1 MDKSVRLLLGHT
13 RFATS
18 SKATLDG
25 THPHCWCPPQFRRVF
40 PLDNPRVCT
49 SKTPRPI
56 HMKVANFITHNGD
69 LDFYK
74 VNEQHS
80 PLQDIQ
86 DWLVEATGFP
96 MPAPVDS
103 AAIAGLVDIIRCA
116 GCFALSIRYAHLLG
130 MSHSGINTKDRG
142 RSALP
147 SYMDYDRLSHFFEST
162 LIEYCMLTEGACL
175 QKIAKKRTFRNELAE
190 RVASKIKS
198 SYKIELSAF
207 RMYAEPTNEEVD
219 DDDDS
224 MIYKGKY
231 DVEQQAEQKRS
242 KRPALLKLCQKTIDA
257 FFDND
262 LDLTTRIFM
271 KNAVGS
277 FGLMVTSSLDSHR
290 QISIAARGQPMSV
303 AF

>member
-1 MDKSVRLLLGHT
+1 
-13 RFATS
+13 
-18 SKATLDG
+18 
-25 THPHCWCPPQFRRVF
+25 
-40 PLDNPRVCT
+40 
-49 SKTPRPI
+49 
-56 HMKVANFITHNGD
+56 
-69 LDFYK
+69 
-74 VNEQHS
+74 
-80 PLQDIQ
+80 
-86 DWLVEATGFP
+86 
-96 MPAPVDS
+96 
-103 AAIAGLVDIIRCA
+103 
-116 GCFALSIRYAHLLG
+116 
-130 MSHSGINTKDRG
+130 
-142 RSALP
+142 
-147 SYMDYDRLSHFFEST
+147 
-162 LIEYCMLTEGACL
+162 
-175 QKIAKKRTFRNELAE
+175 
-190 RVASKIKS
+190 
-198 SYKIELSAF
+198 
-207 RMYAEPTNEEVD
+207 MYAEPTNEEVD